1 MHIEVLKISISN
13 MSTDRIALP
22 TENYE
27 PYYRS
32 LQEFSATVEENSR
45 IIGRIARVI
54 DVDLAYPSSNVLTL
68 ETGSNG
74 LVLEKNRNDDQTGG
88 TENFNGRETSEN
100 GHELAESN
108 TLKSPFESLSETQQ
122 DDYLRDYLDNVLDIK
137 GISLDADFPLEGIA
151 NEKVRLLLEDNYR
164 LTVLKRMKLQ
174 KNQALLKMLRDYEVL
189 LSQVIMPR
197 LSKEVSEQ
205 NTKTLQNI
213 NKIALPE
220 SLAQNNLVWLKYLQY
235 TEQLEKIRGFAE
247 SMEAVSLELLE
258 PPRIDRLGAELGIV
272 ANILAYTNKRERGE
286 SPFIV

>member
-1 MHIEVLKISISN
+1 

-74 LVLEKNRNDDQTGG
+74 LVLEKNGNDDQTGG

-220 SLAQNNLVWLKYLQY
+220 SLAQRNLVWLKYLQY

-272 ANILAYTNKRERGE
+272 GNVLAYTNKRERGE